1 MFFVHIYAKMH
12 IDKFRII
19 YHRSC
24 IDDKN
29 EKDSMEVDFMVF
41 NILLAIIGLIVGLG
55 LGFMVA
61 KSRHEKEIAGAQSSA
76 AGIIDSAKKE
86 AETLKKEAL
95 LEAKEENQKYRS
107 EVESELRESKLEL
120 KSQENRLIQRE
131 QTLNRKDD
139 SLEKREN
146 SLESKEEALSSKQQ
160 LIEEREKD
168 VEKMIEDQQK
178 ELEKIAGLSKE
189 DARDV
194 MMKSTEEEL
203 NHELTLMVKESEQR
217 AKEEADRKAKNLLS
231 LAIQRCAADQVSETT
246 VSVVTL
252 PNDEM
257 KGRIIG
263 REGRNIRTLET
274 LTGIDLIID
283 DTPEAVVLSGF
294 DPIRREIARMTL
306 EKLIQDGRIHPA
318 RIEEMVEKS
327 RKEMDERIREYG
339 EEAAF
344 EVGAHTLHPDLIK
357 IIGRLRFR
365 TSYGQNV
372 LKHSVEVAKL
382 AGILAAEL
390 GEDIQLAKRAGLLHD
405 IGKALD
411 HEIEGSHVEIGAE
424 LAAKYKE
431 NPVVINAIASHH
443 GDVEATS
450 VISVL
455 VAAAD
460 ALSAARPGA
469 RSESLENYIRRL
481 RSLEN
486 ISNSFAGVES
496 SYAVQAGREVRVMV
510 KPEEISDLDA
520 VRLVRDIRK
529 RIEEELDY
537 PGHIKVIVIRET
549 RATDYAK

>member
-1 MFFVHIYAKMH
+1 MTSI
-12 IDKFRII
+12 
-19 YHRSC
+19 
-24 IDDKN
+24 
-29 EKDSMEVDFMVF
+29 
-41 NILLAIIGLIVGLG
+41 ILLAIVGLIVGLG
-55 LGFMVA
+55 LGFIIA
-61 KSRHEKEIAGAQSSA
+61 KSRHEKAIDNAENSA
-76 AGIIDSAKKE
+76 AGILKHARKE

-107 EVESELRESKLEL
+107 EIESELKENKIEL
-120 KSQENRLIQRE
+120 KFQENRLLQRE
-131 QTLNRKDD
+131 QTMDRKDD
-139 SLEKREN
+139 SLEKREY
-146 SLESKEEALSSKQQ
+146 SLEEKEKNIGVRQK
-160 LIEEREKD
+160 LIEEREHE
-168 VEKMIEDQQK
+168 VESLLDEQQK
-178 ELEKIAGLSKE
+178 KLEHIASLSKDE
-189 DARDV
+189 ARNTIL
-194 MMKSTEEEL
+194 KTTEEEL
-203 NHELTLMVKESEQR
+203 HHELAVMIKESEQR
-217 AKEEADRKAKNLLS
+217 AKEEADRKAKNILS
-231 LAIQRCAADQVSETT
+231 LAIQRCGADTVSEAT
-246 VSVVTL
+246 VSVVAL

-318 RIEEMVEKS
+318 RIEEIVEKS

-339 EEAAF
+339 EQAVF
-344 EVGAHTLHPDLIK
+344 ELGAYTMHPDLIK
-357 IIGRLRFR
+357 IIGRLHFR

-372 LKHSVEVAKL
+372 LDHSIEVANL
-382 AGILAAEL
+382 AGLLAAEL
-390 GEDIQLAKRAGLLHD
+390 GEDIQLAKRAGLMHD

-411 HEIEGSHVEIGAE
+411 HEIEGSHVEIGVE
-424 LAAKYKE
+424 LAEKYKE

-469 RSESLENYIRRL
+469 RSESLENYIKRL
-481 RSLEN
+481 ENLEN

-496 SYAVQAGREVRVMV
+496 SFAVQAGREVRVMV
-510 KPEEISDLDA
+510 KPDEISDLESI
-520 VRLVRDIRK
+520 RLVRNIRK
-529 RIEEELDY
+529 KIEDDLDY
-537 PGHIKVIVIRET
+537 PGNIKVVVIREI
-549 RATDYAK
+549 RAVDYAK